1 MKKWISIAVMAVLL
15 IFPNAVMAHTH
26 MTSSLPEEGS
36 TVTEPLKT
44 IEMTFDTKIEPLSSM
59 KLVKDGSEVPVEVT
73 AEGEKLIGTPQRE
86 LENGAYTAEWKI
98 IGEDGH
104 EMEGTLAFNV
114 QQEAA
119 EEAPQSDEETPQT
132 EEKPEDSGKSEGEA
146 AEEQPA
152 DEQTGNAE
160 ASEGNSPVMTI
171 ALAVIGV
178 LAVIFIISLMRKKR

>member
-1 MKKWISIAVMAVLL
+1 MKKWITIAAMAVLL
-15 IFPNAVMAHTH
+15 IFPSAVMAHTH

-44 IEMTFDTKIEPLSSM
+44 IELTFDTKIESLSSM
-59 KLVKDGSEVPVEVT
+59 KLVKDGSEVPVEVK
-73 AEGEKLIGTPQRE
+73 AEGEKLVGTPQSE

-119 EEAPQSDEETPQT
+119 EEAPQTPQT
-132 EEKPEDSGKSEGEA
+132 EEQPEDSGKSEEKA
-146 AEEQPA
+146 SEEQPA
-152 DEQTGNAE
+152 DEETGSAE
-160 ASEGNSPVMTI
+160 ASEGNSPIMTI
-171 ALAVIGV
+171 ALAAIGV

>member
-1 MKKWISIAVMAVLL
+1 MKKWISIAAMAVLL

-26 MTSSLPEEGS
+26 MTSSLPEDGS

-44 IEMTFDTKIEPLSSM
+44 IELTFDTKIEPLSSM
-59 KLVKDGSEVPVEVT
+59 KLVKDGSEVPVEVK
-73 AEGEKLIGTPQRE
+73 AEGEKLIGTPQGE

-119 EEAPQSDEETPQT
+119 EEAPQTDEEAPQT
-132 EEKPEDSGKSEGEA
+132 EEPGDSGESEEEA
-146 AEEQPA
+146 AKEQPA

-160 ASEGNSPVMTI
+160 ASEEGSPVMTI
-171 ALAVIGV
+171 ALAAIGV

>member
-44 IEMTFDTKIEPLSSM
+44 IELTFDTQIEPLSSM
-59 KLVKDGSEVPVEVT
+59 KLVKDGSEVPVEVK
-73 AEGEKLIGTPQRE
+73 AEGEKLVGTPQNE

-104 EMEGTLAFNV
+104 EMEGTLSFNV
-114 QQEAA
+114 QQEA
-119 EEAPQSDEETPQT
+119 EEAPQTDEEAPQT
-132 EEKPEDSGKSEGEA
+132 EEEPEDSGKSEGEA
-146 AEEQPA
+146 AKEQPA
-152 DEQTGNAE
+152 DEQTGSAE
-160 ASEGNSPVMTI
+160 ASEENSSVMPI
-171 ALAVIGV
+171 ALAAIGV

>member
-1 MKKWISIAVMAVLL
+1 MKKWISIAAMAVLL

-44 IEMTFDTKIEPLSSM
+44 IELTFDTKIEPLSSM
-59 KLVKDGSEVPVEVT
+59 KLVKDGSEVPVEVK
-73 AEGEKLIGTPQRE
+73 AEGEKLVGTPQNE

-104 EMEGTLAFNV
+104 EMEGTLSFNV
-114 QQEAA
+114 QQEA
-119 EEAPQSDEETPQT
+119 EEAPQT
-132 EEKPEDSGKSEGEA
+132 EEEPEDSGKSEEEA
-146 AEEQPA
+146 AKEQPA
-152 DEQTGNAE
+152 DEQTGSAE
-160 ASEGNSPVMTI
+160 ASEEGSPVMTI
-171 ALAVIGV
+171 ALAAIGV

>member
-1 MKKWISIAVMAVLL
+1 MKKWISIAAMAVLL

-26 MTSSLPEEGS
+26 MTSSLPEDGS

-44 IEMTFDTKIEPLSSM
+44 IELTFDTKIESLSSM
-59 KLVKDGSEVPVEVT
+59 KLVKDGSEVPVEVK
-73 AEGEKLIGTPQRE
+73 AEGEKLIGTPQGE

-119 EEAPQSDEETPQT
+119 EEAPQT
-132 EEKPEDSGKSEGEA
+132 EEEPEDSGKSEGEA
-146 AEEQPA
+146 QEEQPA
-152 DEQTGNAE
+152 DEQTGSAE
-160 ASEGNSPVMTI
+160 ASEEGSPVMTI
-171 ALAVIGV
+171 ALAAIGV

>member
-1 MKKWISIAVMAVLL
+1 MKKWISIAAMAVLL

-26 MTSSLPEEGS
+26 MTSSLPEKGS

-44 IEMTFDTKIEPLSSM
+44 IELTFDTKIEPLSSM
-59 KLVKDGSEVPVEVT
+59 KLVKDGSEVPVEVK
-73 AEGEKLIGTPQRE
+73 AEGEKLIGTPQSE

-119 EEAPQSDEETPQT
+119 EEAPQT
-132 EEKPEDSGKSEGEA
+132 EEEPEDSGKSEVA
-146 AEEQPA
+146 QEEQPA
-152 DEQTGNAE
+152 DEQTGSAE
-160 ASEGNSPVMTI
+160 ASEEGSPVMTI
-171 ALAVIGV
+171 ALAAIGV